1 MKKIAKILAMFAIFA
16 LAFSFAGCKSD
27 DSDSSDDDVTI
38 SGGSTSGNGSS
49 NGSSSGSNTSGGGNS
64 GNTSDNTSGG
74 SSSGGSDTGD
84 SSGSGSESGSTTGGT
99 TSGGGTES
107 GTTGGTTSG
116 GGTESGSTGGTTSG
130 GGSESG
136 STGGSSSGSTEQAPE
151 GFVKILAASISGSE
165 TWTPS
170 SKVFVSGRKLEIAS
184 FYMSDHE
191 VTRGEYKAVM
201 GIDPSTAKAYDKAG
215 NELTGDDNV
224 KNNPVNNISWYDAL
238 VYCNTLSIK
247 EGLTPCYE
255 IGGKTHPSEWS
266 AVPTEYDRTWDAATC
281 DFTADGFRLPTEA
294 EWEWA
299 ARGGESYTC
308 AGSDNIDEVAWYNGN
323 TNKTGTRD
331 VKTKKANGYGLYDM
345 SGNVWEWCWD
355 WYGDTISSDTPSSG
369 NALGLSGVRCY
380 RGSSWYNDKY
390 VAQVTGRN
398 RYFPY
403 DRVERC
409 GFRLVRNAN

>member
-84 SSGSGSESGSTTGGT
+84 SSGSGST
-99 TSGGGTES
+99 
-107 GTTGGTTSG
+107 
-116 GGTESGSTGGTTSG
+116 TGGTTSG

-136 STGGSSSGSTEQAPE
+136 TTGGSSSGSSEQAPE

-170 SKVFVSGRKLEIAS
+170 SNVFVSGRKLEIAS

-201 GIDPSTAKAYDKAG
+201 GSDPSNTKAYDKDG
-215 NELTGDDNV
+215 NELKGDDAV
-224 KNNPVNNISWYDAL
+224 KNNPVNYISWYDAL
-238 VYCNTLSIK
+238 VYCNKLSIK
-247 EGLTPCYE
+247 EGLTPCYA
-255 IGGKTHPSEWS
+255 IGGKADPKDWGS
-266 AVPTEYDRTWDAATC
+266 VPTENDSTWDAATC
-281 DFTADGFRLPTEA
+281 DFTANGYRLPTEA
-294 EWEWA
+294 EWEWT
-299 ARGGESYTC
+299 ARGGKESTYTY
-308 AGSDNIDEVAWYNGN
+308 AGSDDVDEVAWYEVN
-323 TNKTGTRD
+323 TNETGTRD

-345 SGNVWEWCWD
+345 SGNVCEWCWD
-355 WYGDTISSDTPSSG
+355 WYYKKISSKTPDTGSASG
-369 NALGLSGVRCY
+369 IYRCL
-380 RGSSWYNDKY
+380 RGGSWYHYAYK
-390 VAQVTGRN
+390 AQVDYRSN
-398 RYFPY
+398 RDTVSRSYN
-403 DRVERC
+403 C

>member
-49 NGSSSGSNTSGGGNS
+49 NGSSSGSNTSGGGNN

-99 TSGGGTES
+99 TSGGG
-107 GTTGGTTSG
+107 
-116 GGTESGSTGGTTSG
+116 
-130 GGSESG
+130 
-136 STGGSSSGSTEQAPE
+136 SSSGSSEQVPE
-151 GFVKILAASISGSE
+151 GFVKILAASIAGTE

-201 GIDPSTAKAYDKAG
+201 GSDPSTAKAYDKAG

-247 EGLTPCYE
+247 EGLTPCYA

-266 AVPTEYDRTWDAATC
+266 AVPTEYDSTWDAAIC

-355 WYGDTISSDTPSSG
+355 WDETIDISTDSTGAVSG
-369 NALGLSGVRCY
+369 SGRVFRGGGWNDLGGFCAVAD
-380 RGSSWYNDKY
+380 RGSNHSSY
-390 VAQVTGRN
+390 RN
-398 RYFPY
+398 KNNPY
-403 DRVERC
+403 YLYTYI
-409 GFRLVRNAN
+409 GFRVVRTAN